1 MSKAIY
7 IATTG
12 PYSGKSIISLGL
24 MKVLLG
30 RNRKVGFFRPIIGTA
45 EGERDNNIET
55 VLSYFNIPQDYE
67 DCYSFTGE
75 EVLTLKNEGKTHEII
90 DAIIGKYKQLE
101 DRFDFML
108 LEGSD
113 FLGESVAFEFEINAS
128 IIQNLGIPIVI
139 VENGFHKSTHQI
151 MANMHMAIDNFRSY
165 DIEAILSV
173 VNKVNKKYAGEVNEQ
188 MKLQLGAGMLTG
200 VIPELKQLDSP
211 TLKEIMR
218 AVNGKELFKSNK
230 LDNQAENY
238 LVGAMQLRNYLPLL
252 SEKCLSIAPGDRA
265 DIILGTVEAHKSANY
280 PNIAGIVLTGGLTPE
295 RPVLKLLEGLPNIP
309 PLILTKINTFEAAN
323 TVGSLASRILPEN
336 KAKIELAIN
345 TFAQCID
352 ISRLEERITTHKTEG
367 ITPHMFLYMLV
378 KKAKS
383 NKKHIVLPE
392 GNDDRILIAAS
403 RLAAQDIV
411 RLTLLGEEEMI
422 VEGFQRLGLTLEK
435 DRIQILNPATSGLY
449 EDYAHTLYELRKNKN
464 MNLEMAHDLL
474 TDVSYFGTMMV
485 YKGDADGMVSGA
497 AHTTQSTLRPALQII
512 RTRPASTIVSSV
524 FFMCLEERVAVFG
537 DCAVNPNPTAAQLAE
552 IAVSSAETSEAF
564 GISPKIAMLSYS
576 SGESGKGEEV
586 EKVRKATAIVKSA
599 HPELMVEGP
608 IQYDAAV
615 DAGVGQSKIPGS
627 KVAGQANV
635 LIFPDLNT
643 GNNTYK
649 AVQRETGAI
658 AIGPVLQG
666 LNKPVNDLSR
676 GCTVEDV
683 FNTVVITAIQ
693 AQLAENH

>member
-12 PYSGKSIISLGL
+12 PHSGKSIISLGL

-30 RNRKVGFFRPIIGTA
+30 RNRKVGFFRPIVHVS
-45 EGERDNNIET
+45 EGERDNKIET
-55 VLSYFNIPQDYE
+55 ILSYFQIPLEYR
-67 DCYSFTGE
+67 DCYSFTGQQI
-75 EVLTLKNEGKTHEII
+75 LDLKNQGKTHEII
-90 DAIIGKYKQLE
+90 EGIIEKYKQLE
-101 DRFDFML
+101 DRFDFIL
-108 LEGSD
+108 VEGSD
-113 FLGESVAFEFEINAS
+113 FLGESVAFEFEINAT
-128 IIQNLGIPIVI
+128 IIQNLGIPVVV
-139 VENGFHKSTHQI
+139 VENGLHKSVQQI
-151 MANMHMAIDNFRSY
+151 MGNIHMAYDSFRSS
-165 DIEAILSV
+165 DIEVILCV
-173 VNKVNKKYAGEVNEQ
+173 INKVDKDDEEQ
-188 MKLQLGAGMLTG
+188 ARRQMTLQLGKHTLTG

-211 TLKEIMR
+211 TLKEIMH
-218 AVNGKELFKSNK
+218 AVGGKELFDSHK
-230 LDNQAENY
+230 LDNQAESY

-252 SEKCLSIAPGDRA
+252 REKCLSIVPGDRA
-265 DIILGTVEAHKSANY
+265 DLILGTVEAHKSANY
-280 PNIAGIVLTGGLTPE
+280 PSISGFVLTGGLIPE
-295 RPVLKLLEGLPNIP
+295 RPVLRLLDGLQGIP

-323 TVGSLASRILPEN
+323 TVGGLASRIQPDN
-336 KAKIELAIN
+336 KAKIELAVD
-345 TFAQCID
+345 TFARCID
-352 ISRLEERITTHKTEG
+352 ITRLEEKITAHKTEG
-367 ITPHMFLYMLV
+367 ITSHMFLYMLV

-383 NKKHIVLPE
+383 DKKHIVLPE
-392 GNDDRILIAAS
+392 GDDDRILTAAS
-403 RLAAQDIV
+403 RLAVQNIA
-411 RLTLLGEEEMI
+411 RLTLLGEEKKI
-422 VEGFQRLGLTLEK
+422 TDAFQRLGLSLENENI
-435 DRIQILNPATSGLY
+435 RLLNPARSGFY

-464 MNLEMAHDLL
+464 MTLEMAHDLL

-485 YKGDADGMVSGA
+485 YKGDADAMVSGA

-524 FFMCLEERVAVFG
+524 FFICFEERVAVFG
-537 DCAVNPNPTAAQLAE
+537 DCAVNPNPTADQLAE

-586 EKVRKATAIVKSA
+586 EKVRRATAIVKNLR
-599 HPELMVEGP
+599 PDLLVEGP

-615 DAGVGQSKIPGS
+615 DPAVGQSKMPGS

-676 GCTVEDV
+676 GCTVEDI

-693 AQLAENH
+693 AQLAEKH